1 MNSKQRVHT
10 AISLSE
16 PDRVPIDYWADN
28 IITEK
33 LIEKLGLKNKE
44 KLLQYFN
51 VDLRYIEG
59 ARYIGPDLNLDKGDS
74 CKDIFGVARK
84 KILFDVNNAGKG
96 SYEHVI
102 FQPIASIE
110 TTKGI
115 EDYEGWPSTDIYDYS
130 QVEASADAH
139 PDYAVVCGGDR
150 LNRTAQLKPSIYL
163 RGLEQIMVDLATN
176 PEIVEAINERLV
188 NFYLE
193 HNRKIF
199 SNANGKIDIFFMGDD
214 FGTQNGLFIS
224 NTMWRRFYKSGFKKF
239 IDLAHRYG
247 IKVMHHTCG
256 NVTDLIP
263 DFIECGL
270 DILQSLQPGAMSGNF
285 EKIKKEFGRYICF
298 QGGMDIQNTMPFGSP
313 EDIEREVSE
322 RIRNFAPGGGYIIC
336 TAHNMLPDTP
346 LENVLALYRSALAYG
361 KY

>member
-1 MNSKQRVHT
+1 MNSKQRAHT
-10 AISLSE
+10 AINLSE

-28 IITEK
+28 LITEK
-33 LIEKLGLKNKE
+33 LIGKLGLKNKE
-44 KLLQYFN
+44 ELLQYFN
-51 VDLRYIEG
+51 VDFRYIEG
-59 ARYIGPDLNLDKGDS
+59 AKYIGPDLNLNKGDS
-74 CKDIFGVARK
+74 WKDIFGVIRK
-84 KILFDVNNAGKG
+84 KILFDVNNPGKG
-96 SYEHVI
+96 SYSHSI
-102 FQPIASIE
+102 FQPLASIK
-110 TTKGI
+110 TIKGI
-115 EDYEGWPSTDIYDYS
+115 EDYEGWPSTEIYDYS
-130 QVEASADAH
+130 QVEASADVYSN
-139 PDYAVVCGGDR
+139 YAIICGGDR

-163 RGLEQIMVDLATN
+163 RGLEQIMIDLAIN

-199 SNANGKIDIFFMGDD
+199 SNAHGKIDIFFMGDD

-224 NTMWRRFYKSGFKKF
+224 NTMWKKFYKPGFKKF
-239 IDLAHRYG
+239 IDLAHHYG

-256 NVTDLIP
+256 NITDLIP

-270 DILQSLQPGAMSGNF
+270 DILQSLQPGAMSPNF
-285 EKIKKEFGRYICF
+285 KKIKKEFGRYICF
-298 QGGMDIQNTMPFGSP
+298 QGGIDIQNTMPFGST

-346 LENVLALYRSALAYG
+346 LENVLALYRSALVHG